1 MIMLKYLIAK
11 KYNKYLKITKNV
23 ENSNL
28 NPNPNSARPD
38 IYRFLIVCL
47 FIIY

>member
-11 KYNKYLKITKNV
+11 KYNRYLKYYKNF
-23 ENSNL
+23 ENSNI
-28 NPNPNSARPD
+28 NPNANSARPD